1 MITKRLTSH
10 THAHTQINCHIVA
23 KSIHVHV
30 QISVQIYIAQISIN
44 IQNDNKS

>member
-1 MITKRLTSH
+1 MITKWLTSH
-10 THAHTQINCHIVA
+10 THAHTQINCHNA
-23 KSIHVHV
+23 EKSIHV